1 MLRLL
6 NIEYH
11 KLRYSKSSRVLVT
24 TYFILITFIAL
35 IASIEFNFGNVNFRL
50 ADQGIFNFP
59 YIWHFNSYIAATL
72 KLFLAIVIVS
82 MMSNEYSNRTIKQ
95 NLIDGL
101 SKKEFILS
109 KFLTVVSFA
118 LLSTLFLFIVSLILG
133 LSFSDYTE
141 MNIIFSD
148 MEYLLAYFIKLT
160 GFFAFCMFLGI
171 FVKRS
176 AFALGFLFIW
186 WILESIVRG
195 VMEYKVF
202 RDSNIAENIAQ
213 FFPLESMALLVKEPF
228 TRLNAVQSAATQL
241 GSEITKDY
249 SIHWYQLLIVI
260 LWICYLRL
268 PLLFTAEE
276 EGSLTG
282 LILNFLGAGNIC
294 W

>member
-11 KLRYSKSSRVLVT
+11 KLRFSKSSRVLIT

-101 SKKEFILS
+101 SKKEFVLS

-118 LLSTLFLFIVSLILG
+118 LLSTIFLFVVSLILG

-141 MNIIFSD
+141 ISIIFSD

-171 FVKRS
+171 LVKRS

-186 WILESIVRG
+186 WIMESIVRG
-195 VMEYKVF
+195 VMEYKIF

-213 FFPLESMALLVKEPF
+213 FFPLESMALLVREPF
-228 TRLNAVQSAATQL
+228 SRLNAVQSAATQL

-249 SIHWYQLLIVI
+249 SIHWYQLLIVM
-260 LWICYLRL
+260 LWIVIFVYLSY
-268 PLLFTAEE
+268 LL
-276 EGSLTG
+276 LKKRD
-282 LILNFLGAGNIC
+282 L
-294 W
+294 